1 MDTELKTGYIYYTP
15 GYNKSGNEIPIK
27 CTVSGDSPLAQ
38 NILTKIEITTGEWL
52 RGKKLIKGDTSGI
65 NIPCCISKRLLFN
78 TYSSCENFIQRSKY
92 N

>member
-1 MDTELKTGYIYYTP
+1 MGIEIKMGYTYYTP
-15 GYNKSGNEIPIK
+15 GYNKGGNEIPVK
-27 CTVSGDSPLAQ
+27 CIVSGASTVAQ
-38 NILTKIEITTGEWL
+38 NILVEIELTTDEWL